1 MRFRQC
7 SKSQQA
13 WIIFGCVLVVLGCAR
28 LLGKYTS
35 WWTNLLVWLRRIMR
49 LAVPVLLIGIGIY
62 VIWASRNNKL
72 NNFFGHAGKARRAS
86 TRLHRSNS
94 DVRIAG
100 VCGGIAQYFGIDSVF
115 VRTVAVLLAFASPLF
130 TLVIYGALVLVLKR

>member
-1 MRFRQC
+1 MRFKEC

-35 WWTNLLVWLRRIMR
+35 WWASLLVWVRRLMR
-49 LAVPVLLIGIGIY
+49 LAVPVLLIGIGAY
-62 VIWASRNNKL
+62 VIWASHNNKL
-72 NNFFGHAGKARRAS
+72 DKLFGHMGKAQRAS
-86 TRLHRSNS
+86 ARLHRSNS

-115 VRTVAVLLAFASPLF
+115 VRTVVVLLTFASPLF
-130 TLVIYGALVLVLKR
+130 TIVIYAALVLILKR